1 MLQGIISALDW
12 IQEVIIN
19 GILGA
24 GFAWIISIIKLF

>member
-1 MLQGIISALDW
+1 MLESIIAALNW
-12 IQEVIIN
+12 IEEVIIN